1 MNMKKNK
8 EHYFNRYIDIP
19 RPKKPV
25 PEKTIYDEEV
35 DNKIKRN
42 ATASLDEFVSKT
54 NNPDQPYIPPKP
66 KSSPSSPQNYGG
78 NNPDPLKHL
87 GDHIFDKVKEAVLP
101 SNRNYAKDSLYKF
114 LRKRIIR
121 GIFGAPGS
129 VIEEKMMD
137 VVAVVGYRVIDDF
150 LTKKGIG

>member
-1 MNMKKNK
+1 MSMKKNK
-8 EHYFNRYIDIP
+8 EKYFGKHWGISQ
-19 RPKKPV
+19 PKPPV
-25 PEKTIYDEEV
+25 PEKTIHDKEV
-35 DNKIKRN
+35 ENTIERN
-42 ATASLDEFVSKT
+42 ASESLDELVTKA
-54 NNPDQPYIPPKP
+54 NNPDQIYSPPKP
-66 KSSPSSPQNYGG
+66 KPSSQSPQRYGG

-87 GDHIFDKVKEAVLP
+87 TDHIFDKVKEAVLP
-101 SNRNYAKDSLYKF
+101 GNRNYAKDSLYKF